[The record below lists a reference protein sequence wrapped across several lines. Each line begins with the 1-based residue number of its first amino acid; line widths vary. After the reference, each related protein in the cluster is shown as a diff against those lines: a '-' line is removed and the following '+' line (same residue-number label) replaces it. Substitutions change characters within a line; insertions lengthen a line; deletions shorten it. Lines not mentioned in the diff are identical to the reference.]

1 MEVSRPIEVPFALGQ
16 VDNRQT
22 LSLKKKFQQAIIILF
37 FSPFLPRIKLST
49 DCLQSF
55 LPISLS
61 LFHNPTTRSWP
72 RTTGYTICDQLGYQS
87 RLVLFLLK
95 GLTPTGS
102 EKRELETLEQ
112 VPCRE
117 RWNLQSCKALVT
129 LEMFPFPVESM

>member
-22 LSLKKKFQQAIIILF
+22 LSLKKKIPTGYHYPF
-37 FSPFLPRIKLST
+37 FFPFLSRIKLSR

-55 LPISLS
+55 LPIFLS

-72 RTTGYTICDQLGYQS
+72 RTTTYTICDQLGYQS

-102 EKRELETLEQ
+102 EKRELKTLEQ
-112 VPCRE
+112 VPYRE
-117 RWNLQSCKALVT
+117 QWNLRSCKALVT